1 MYIILWS
8 LVGHFHFAFDNYDER
23 GRSLF
28 QKINNINDLSILQ
41 DIGFNHFGKLGIQRG
56 QKKEITGVNHHNKEI
71 YWQNKYNELKTQTNS
86 QLEQLNIVNTEL
98 NDINTNIAIKNTQ
111 LDSLL

>member
-56 QKKEITGVNHHNKEI
+56 QKKEIKALITTIKKSIGKI
-71 YWQNKYNELKTQTNS
+71 
-86 QLEQLNIVNTEL
+86 NIMSL
-98 NDINTNIAIKNTQ
+98 RHKQIAN
-111 LDSLL
+111 